1 MIEHIIPNTNN
12 ILLLDLEKLLVI
24 ANTETQ
30 LYCES
35 IGLEFNI
42 RNKDIK
48 SLYYN
53 FLILQI
59 CKYLE
64 NKTTNKHT
72 VLFLNTDTII
82 PRYIKTLINKLD
94 KILPVSVLYY
104 NAPIDNFKKL
114 LSERDADAVVVVDS
128 LKIHDNLEVSLRKFK
143 KFLKH
148 NKLQYIYNNYLS
160 SVQIKF
166 SLYT

>member
-1 MIEHIIPNTNN
+1 VIEHSIPNTNN
-12 ILLLDLEKLLVI
+12 ILLLDLEKLIVI

-42 RNKDIK
+42 RSKDIK

-53 FLILQI
+53 FLILQV

-64 NKTTNKHT
+64 YNTTNKHM
-72 VLFLNTDTII
+72 VLFMNTDNVI

-104 NAPIDNFKKL
+104 NTTIDNFKKL
-114 LSERDADAVVVVDS
+114 LSERDVDAVVVVDS
-128 LKIHDNLEVSLRKFK
+128 LKKHDNLDVSIRKFK

-148 NKLQYIYNNYLS
+148 NKLQYIYNNYLNS
-160 SVQIKF
+160 AQIKF

>member
-1 MIEHIIPNTNN
+1 MIEHSIPSTNN
-12 ILLLDLEKLLVI
+12 ILLLDLEKLIVI

-42 RNKDIK
+42 RSKDIK

-53 FLILQI
+53 FLILQV

-64 NKTTNKHT
+64 YNTTNKHM
-72 VLFLNTDTII
+72 VLFMNTDNVI

-104 NAPIDNFKKL
+104 NTTIDNFKKL
-114 LSERDADAVVVVDS
+114 LSERDVDAVVVVDS
-128 LKIHDNLEVSLRKFK
+128 LKKHDNLDVSIRKFK

-148 NKLQYIYNNYLS
+148 NKLQYIYNNYLNS
-160 SVQIKF
+160 AQIKF

>member
-1 MIEHIIPNTNN
+1 VIEHSIPNTNN
-12 ILLLDLEKLLVI
+12 ILLLDLEKLIVI

-42 RNKDIK
+42 RSKDIK

-53 FLILQI
+53 FLILQV

-64 NKTTNKHT
+64 YNNTNKHM
-72 VLFLNTDTII
+72 VLFMNTDNVI

-104 NAPIDNFKKL
+104 NTTIDNFKKL
-114 LSERDADAVVVVDS
+114 LSERDVDAVVVVDS
-128 LKIHDNLEVSLRKFK
+128 LKKHDNLDVSIRKFK

-148 NKLQYIYNNYLS
+148 NKLQYIYNNYLNS
-160 SVQIKF
+160 AQIKF

>member
-1 MIEHIIPNTNN
+1 MIEHSIPNTNN
-12 ILLLDLEKLLVI
+12 ILLLDLEKLIVI

-42 RNKDIK
+42 RSKDIK

-53 FLILQI
+53 FLILQV

-64 NKTTNKHT
+64 YNTTNKHM
-72 VLFLNTDTII
+72 VLFMNTDNVI

-104 NAPIDNFKKL
+104 NTTIDNFKKL
-114 LSERDADAVVVVDS
+114 LSERDVDAVVVVDS
-128 LKIHDNLEVSLRKFK
+128 LKKHDNLDVSIRKFK

-148 NKLQYIYNNYLS
+148 NKLQYIYNNYLNS
-160 SVQIKF
+160 AQIKF

>member
-1 MIEHIIPNTNN
+1 VIEHSIPSTNN
-12 ILLLDLEKLLVI
+12 ILLLDLEKLIVI

-42 RNKDIK
+42 RSKDIK

-53 FLILQI
+53 FLILQV

-64 NKTTNKHT
+64 YNTTNKHM
-72 VLFLNTDTII
+72 VLFMNTDNVI

-104 NAPIDNFKKL
+104 NTTIDNFKKL
-114 LSERDADAVVVVDS
+114 LSERDVDAVVVVDS
-128 LKIHDNLEVSLRKFK
+128 LKKHDNLDVSIRKFK

-148 NKLQYIYNNYLS
+148 NKLQYIYNNYLNS
-160 SVQIKF
+160 AQIKF

>member
-1 MIEHIIPNTNN
+1 VIEHSIPNTNN
-12 ILLLDLEKLLVI
+12 ILLLDLEKLIVI

-42 RNKDIK
+42 RSKDIK

-53 FLILQI
+53 FLILQV

-64 NKTTNKHT
+64 YNTTNKHM
-72 VLFLNTDTII
+72 VLFMNTDNVI

-104 NAPIDNFKKL
+104 NTTIDNFKKL
-114 LSERDADAVVVVDS
+114 LSERDVNAVVVVDS
-128 LKIHDNLEVSLRKFK
+128 LKKHDNLDVSIRKFK

-148 NKLQYIYNNYLS
+148 NKLQYIYNNYLNS
-160 SVQIKF
+160 AQIKF

>member
-1 MIEHIIPNTNN
+1 MIEHSIPNTNN
-12 ILLLDLEKLLVI
+12 ILLLDLEKLIVI

-42 RNKDIK
+42 RSKDIK
-48 SLYYN
+48 NLYYN
-53 FLILQI
+53 FLILQV

-64 NKTTNKHT
+64 YKTTNKHMI
-72 VLFLNTDTII
+72 LFMNTDNVI

-94 KILPVSVLYY
+94 KILPVSVIYY
-104 NAPIDNFKKL
+104 NTTIDNFKKL
-114 LSERDADAVVVVDS
+114 LSERDADAVVVIDS
-128 LKIHDNLEVSLRKFK
+128 LKKHDNLDVSLRKFK

-148 NKLQYIYNNYLS
+148 NKLQYIYNNYLNS
-160 SVQIKF
+160 AQIKF